1 MADRPRFAPMIALM
15 AEIKAMKGEL
25 VEKAL
30 PENPSRA

>member
-1 MADRPRFAPMIALM
+1 MIALM